1 VEIALGTW
9 AGLSPSRVGA
19 AAIACLY
26 TAFSCLALLLA
37 RRRAACGCF
46 GEGDAPASPLQCWL
60 SLGLAAIAVGAAAS
74 PPHGVIWLAGEQ
86 VWFAAVMLIAIAAA
100 VYATVAAYTD
110 LPVAWGAWSVR

>member
-1 VEIALGTW
+1 MTQ
-9 AGLSPSRVGA
+9 SDSNTQRR
-19 AAIACLY
+19 
-26 TAFSCLALLLA
+26 TLL
-37 RRRAACGCF
+37 
-46 GEGDAPASPLQCWL
+46 WV
-60 SLGLAAIAVGAAAS
+60 LAAIAVGAAAS